1 MLLTQRD
8 SGDPAE
14 IGRKRRWGRQ
24 FPDLRRSP
32 NLHPRELSRRSR
44 RPTTPRPPRL
54 ERRRPHTPNAESLSH
69 RPGARLR
76 RASTGTHRNEI
87 TALRRGSHLLSPNVS
102 ILAFQSGTIVVPS
115 VPKVNRASRAL
126 ASSTIPQK
134 SALRGQ
140 DFRYGS
146 RIGEKRPELCTQIQI
161 PRAAN
166 AVSSVACDFMPL
178 CTLVALARICVDAMD
193 KRIWN

>member
-1 MLLTQRD
+1 
-8 SGDPAE
+8 
-14 IGRKRRWGRQ
+14 
-24 FPDLRRSP
+24 LRRSP

-87 TALRRGSHLLSPNVS
+87 TALRHGSHLLSPNVS

-146 RIGEKRPELCTQIQI
+146 RIGEKDLSCALKSKS
-161 PRAAN
+161 RAVLMPFRALP
-166 AVSSVACDFMPL
+166 CDFMLL
-178 CTLVALARICVDAMD
+178 CTLVAVARIRVDAMD
-193 KRIWN
+193 KRSWN